1 MGMKDGLPAA
11 LSRWSPWHKQSPGL
25 VGVEL
30 GDDGLAF
37 AHAMHE
43 GSRPQLTTCE
53 FLLNQDGELPEE
65 QFRHRL
71 EELGLTGCGCNVV
84 LPPQQYNLL
93 LVEAPNVP
101 QEEMREAI
109 RWRIKDLIS
118 TPLEE
123 TLIDIFHLPIDS
135 SRSGTP
141 MVYVVATP
149 SQVVMDTIR
158 LVEDANLTLQYID
171 VTELALRNLAEFTAD
186 DQRGLALVK
195 IQQGRGSL
203 SLLRQ
208 GSLYLSRQFELP
220 YNGGLLDDLPEDQ
233 LILELQRSLDYYE
246 RQMGQVPPAAIYLC
260 GENITSDKISDT
272 MRNSLPAKV
281 EVLDVASA
289 LSPDQDVD
297 DSLLQ
302 LCAAAI
308 GGAMRRTEVA

>member
-1 MGMKDGLPAA
+1 MGMKDSLPAA
-11 LSRWSPWHKQSPGL
+11 LSRWSPWHKPNPGL

-37 AHAMHE
+37 AHALHE

-123 TLIDIFHLPIDS
+123 TLIDIFHLPKDS

>member
-1 MGMKDGLPAA
+1 MGMKDSLPAA
-11 LSRWSPWHKQSPGL
+11 LSRWSPWHKPNSGL

-37 AHAMHE
+37 AHAVHE
-43 GSRPQLTTCE
+43 GPRPQLTTCE
-53 FLLNQDGELPEE
+53 FLLNQDGSLPEE

-101 QEEMREAI
+101 EEEMREAI

-123 TLIDIFHLPIDS
+123 TLIDIFHLPKDS

-171 VTELALRNLAEFTAD
+171 VTELALRNLAEFAAD

-272 MRNSLPAKV
+272 MRNSLPAQV

-289 LSPDQDVD
+289 LSSEQDVD

-308 GGAMRRTEVA
+308 GGAGR